1 MRNIQDTI
9 YEHERFIS
17 EKQDLIYL
25 LSHDLKIL
33 LDNRKLYYTYFRRKS
48 QARSKEFAELI
59 HQSSNQQL
67 QYIENFLKVLKEQD
81 ELLQD
86 SDELK
91 WIEFDTLI
99 ATVEKIVQQSLIIKR
114 SR

>member
-1 MRNIQDTI
+1 MNV
-9 YEHERFIS
+9 

-25 LSHDLKIL
+25 LSHDLKNFAGQPQTL
-33 LDNRKLYYTYFRRKS
+33 ATYFRS
-48 QARSKEFAELI
+48 QARVKFCRAN
-59 HQSSNQQL
+59 SSVSQVCR
-67 QYIENFLKVLKEQD
+67 NFLKVLKEQD

-99 ATVEKIVQQSLIIKR
+99 ATVEKKVQQLHNDN
-114 SR
+114 

>member
-17 EKQDLIYL
+17 EKQDLNL
-25 LSHDLKIL
+25 LSHDLKNL

-48 QARSKEFAELI
+48 QARSKEFAELSVVEPTI
-59 HQSSNQQL
+59 TN
-67 QYIENFLKVLKEQD
+67 IENFLKVLKEQD
-81 ELLQD
+81 ELQD

>member
-1 MRNIQDTI
+1 LATLILEENP
-9 YEHERFIS
+9 
-17 EKQDLIYL
+17 KQ
-25 LSHDLKIL
+25 KW
-33 LDNRKLYYTYFRRKS
+33 
-48 QARSKEFAELI
+48 FAELI

-67 QYIENFLKVLKEQD
+67 QYIDFFKVLKEQD

>member
-1 MRNIQDTI
+1 LATLILEENPKQ
-9 YEHERFIS
+9 
-17 EKQDLIYL
+17 EKE
-25 LSHDLKIL
+25 
-33 LDNRKLYYTYFRRKS
+33 
-48 QARSKEFAELI
+48 EFAELI

-99 ATVEKIVQQSLIIKR
+99 ATVEK
-114 SR
+114 

>member
-33 LDNRKLYYTYFRRKS
+33 LDNRKLWLHLF
-48 QARSKEFAELI
+48 
-59 HQSSNQQL
+59 
-67 QYIENFLKVLKEQD
+67 
-81 ELLQD
+81 
-86 SDELK
+86 
-91 WIEFDTLI
+91 
-99 ATVEKIVQQSLIIKR
+99 
-114 SR
+114 